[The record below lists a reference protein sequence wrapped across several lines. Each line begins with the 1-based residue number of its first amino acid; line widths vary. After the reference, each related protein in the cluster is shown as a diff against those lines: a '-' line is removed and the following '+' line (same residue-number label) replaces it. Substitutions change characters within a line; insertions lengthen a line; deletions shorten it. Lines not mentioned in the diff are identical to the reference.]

1 MSKTRG
7 EEDKLKGKK
16 KTKKLTKAQEGYIMD
31 LVAGMSKTDAYKNN
45 YKTDNMKLDT
55 IHKRASEV
63 FKLSHVKAKYNELMK
78 KVEEETELIKTV
90 SYLKDD
96 AVKDLIYLKD
106 RARESIDA
114 DGLKQANS
122 QAFLNAVKELCT
134 IQDLYPK
141 RNKDELG
148 VTENQVADDLL
159 SIMEQVKNSVGDNN
173 E

>member
-1 MSKTRG
+1 
-7 EEDKLKGKK
+7 
-16 KTKKLTKAQEGYIMD
+16 MD
-31 LVAGMSKTDAYKNN
+31 LVAGMSKTEAYKNN

-63 FKLSHVKAKYNELMK
+63 FKLKHVKAKYDELLIK
-78 KVEEETELIKTV
+78 IEAETELIKTV
-90 SYLKDD
+90 SYEKDD
-96 AVKDLIYLKD
+96 AVNDLIYLKEK
-106 RARESIDA
+106 AKESIDM

-122 QAFLNAVKELCT
+122 QAFLNAVKELCN

-141 RNKDELG
+141 KNKDELG

-159 SIMEQVKNSVGDNN
+159 SIMEQVKASVGDTD